1 MAGPGT
7 VRGLRT
13 ASLLRVLRAVHD
25 APAPPTRALVTRQ
38 LGLGRG
44 TATVLVAELKDRALL
59 AEADTAAARSGPGR
73 PTAQLVPHPAGPVVL
88 AAAITHDGWTVDAVE
103 LGGGTVHE
111 LSGGHD
117 RRRGVAVLD
126 TAAAACRTL
135 TARLGHRVR
144 AFALSLPATVHGDRV
159 AQASI
164 LGWDDVEALGP
175 FASLGV
181 PSALAN
187 DATAAGIGEARRG
200 AARGRD
206 VVLHVH
212 ADAGVGGTLLLDGRP
227 ARDAQGAGGEFG
239 HMPLAGGDGRCRCGA
254 TGCWDLDVGNLAL
267 VGTSGRMSVRRAAAR
282 VLDRARAGDPEALDR
297 VGRVAAALGRG
308 VGALVNG
315 HDPELVTLSG
325 VAATIA
331 GLMPDRLGQAYGD
344 ALMRFRRA
352 APPPLTRSV
361 LDGRG
366 QRIGTAELAFDHLLT
381 ETVVVRR

>member
-1 MAGPGT
+1 
-7 VRGLRT
+7 
-13 ASLLRVLRAVHD
+13 LRVLRAVHD
-25 APAPPTRALVTRQ
+25 APTPPTRALVTRQ

-44 TATVLVAELKDRALL
+44 TATVLVAELKGRALL
-59 AEADTAAARSGPGR
+59 AEADTVARAGPGR
-73 PTAQLVPHPAGPVVL
+73 PTAQLVPHRDGPVVL

-103 LGGGTVHE
+103 LGGGVVHE

-117 RRRGVAVLD
+117 RRRGVGVLD
-126 TAAAACRTL
+126 NVAAACRTL
-135 TARLGHRVR
+135 TAHLGHRVG
-144 AFALSLPATVHGDRV
+144 AFALSLPATVRGDRV

-164 LGWDDVEALGP
+164 LGWDDVDALRP
-175 FASLGV
+175 FAWLGV

-227 ARDAQGAGGEFG
+227 APDAQGAGGEFG

-254 TGCWDLDVGNLAL
+254 RGCWDLDVGNLAL
-267 VGTSGRMSVRRAAAR
+267 VGGARRVSVRSAAAR
-282 VLDRARAGDPEALDR
+282 LLDGARAGDREALDR

-331 GLMPDRLGQAYGD
+331 GLMPDRLGKAYGD

-352 APPPLTRSV
+352 APPPLTPSV

-381 ETVVVRR
+381 EAVVVRR